1 MQKKRETLLNEF
13 IPGRAM
19 EILREISLFHRA
31 KGSKDF
37 NKAINLIEKDL
48 AETEHLKF
56 KTEEIY
62 GGWQA
67 PESFSVKDGYLRY
80 SNNGEYITD
89 RLDHSPVGAIFLSGS
104 TDGIAEFEV
113 YDAGKGES
121 PEDYNNYKP
130 GQAVLAS
137 GQITKVFKQ
146 AVIKR
151 DAPCII
157 SSYMRMHNQ
166 KISRT
171 PEEMPDAV
179 NYTSFPS
186 NQEKSAVGFTVSW
199 REYNRLKNKI
209 KEGTTKVEAYLK
221 TDQQTDNLEVLTARA
236 GQKNPN
242 KKPILLTAH
251 LCHPKPGANDNASG
265 AALLAELTRVFQ
277 RINPD
282 REIYS
287 LWIPE
292 MFGTAAL
299 LDQGWFDKDFELA
312 INLDMVGADQS
323 KTGSTMNIFSTPWSV
338 PSFISELMAERLASS
353 EFRWQQNSYAGGTDH
368 FILANPQ
375 VGIPA
380 ISLTQQPDRYYHTD
394 QDTADKCSTKT
405 LGWAGRAVINLI
417 HDLIEPEQKTIS
429 ATAGK
434 ILNNYYRDLGKV
446 ENELTRNYL
455 NYLTSQK
462 LTQLKAY
469 GEIGSA
475 EDWLKSQAE
484 NFQLPEYRNDFRKI
498 SGPIANSHLD
508 IDDQIKL
515 INRRDKFDNWG
526 VFQDELI
533 NFLELGFSQEQAIL
547 LATEEFNLS
556 EDIKPEAIKFLK
568 KTISSGLIQD
578 INQT

>member
-1 MQKKRETLLNEF
+1 MQKARKRLLNEF
-13 IPGRAM
+13 IPARAM
-19 EILREISLFHRA
+19 EILREISLLHRA
-31 KGSKDF
+31 KGSKDYSR
-37 NKAINLIEKDL
+37 AVDLIRKDL
-48 AETEHLKF
+48 NDTELLKF

-80 SNNGEYITD
+80 SNNGEYITA
-89 RLDHSPVGAIFLSGS
+89 RLDHSPVGAIFLSDS
-104 TDGIAEFEV
+104 TAGIKEFEV
-113 YDAGKGES
+113 YDAGRGES
-121 PEDYNNYKP
+121 AEDYQKYSS

-137 GQITKVFKQ
+137 GQITKVFNQ
-146 AVIKR
+146 AVLKR

-166 KISRT
+166 NISRT

-186 NQEKSAVGFTVSW
+186 NQEKSAIGFTISW
-199 REYNRLKNKI
+199 REYKKLKNNI
-209 KEGTTKVEAYLK
+209 KEEITKVEACLEADK
-221 TDQQTDNLEVLTARA
+221 NTDQLEVLTARA
-236 GQKNPN
+236 GQNNPN

-265 AALLAELTRVFQ
+265 AALLAELTRVLQ
-277 RINPD
+277 QVNPD

-299 LDQGWFDKDFELA
+299 LDAGWFDKDFELA

-338 PSFISELMAERLASS
+338 PSFISELMAERLSSS
-353 EFRWQQNSYAGGTDH
+353 EFRWMQNSYAGGTDH

-380 ISLTQQPDRYYHTD
+380 ISLTQQPDRYYHTS
-394 QDTADKCSTKT
+394 QDTADKCSPKT
-405 LGWAGRAVINLI
+405 LEWIGKAIINVIY
-417 HDLIEPEQKTIS
+417 DLIEPEQKIVS
-429 ATAGK
+429 ATAGR
-434 ILNNYYRDLGKV
+434 ILNNYYKDLGQA

-455 NYLTSQK
+455 NYLNSQK
-462 LTQLKAY
+462 LIKLRTY
-469 GEIGSA
+469 GEIGPA
-475 EDWLKSQAE
+475 EDWLKEQTE
-484 NFQLPEYRNDFRKI
+484 GFQLPGFRTDFRKI

-508 IDDQIKL
+508 IDDMIEF
-515 INRRDKFDNWG
+515 INRQDKFDNWG

-533 NFLELGFSQEQAIL
+533 NFLELGFNKDQAIL
-547 LATEEFNLS
+547 LAREEFNLS
-556 EDIKPEAIKFLK
+556 EDIKSEAENFLNK
-568 KTISSGLIQD
+568 AISSDLIKD
-578 INQT
+578 LNL